1 MGALYLIYI
10 SKKESLGLYDCLKFQ
25 VVIKNKFYRTCSY
38 NVYVKFPSNVQ
49 ALKNLIHRACVRFY
63 CISLFQTILQQ
74 NNQQTIN
81 RVILCHVG
89 SISMFK
95 LVFLS
100 FIAFPCT
107 SFELITFFPRK
118 NIHNDFTF
126 VNQNLKVLYKIRHD
140 N

>member
-1 MGALYLIYI
+1 M
-10 SKKESLGLYDCLKFQ
+10 
-25 VVIKNKFYRTCSY
+25 
-38 NVYVKFPSNVQ
+38 
-49 ALKNLIHRACVRFY
+49 HRAYVRFY

-107 SFELITFFPRK
+107 SFELITIFPRK

-126 VNQNLKVLYKIRHD
+126 VNRNLKGLYKIRHGKAMHVRSHVSPASD
-140 N
+140 INRFLSCFAWWNLSGIFARHKISVTYINSQKVTRT